1 MIVGLMTNSFFD
13 TADFDDPVKTI
24 GDYIFMDQLD
34 PATQSRREVSLN
46 YNIGIFNDKLVQV
59 SDSLEIKERS
69 WLSKG
74 EVKDLNIRFLNPT
87 AYFYAQFRLVN

>member
-1 MIVGLMTNSFFD
+1 MPGYENATCAGPREIMGFFARHMIVGLMTNSFFD

-59 SDSLEIKERS
+59 SDSLEI
-69 WLSKG
+69 
-74 EVKDLNIRFLNPT
+74 
-87 AYFYAQFRLVN
+87 